1 MKSLCVLRLSA
12 LGDCCHALSV
22 VQHLRVEFPD
32 AKLCWIIGKTEYE
45 LFKGLEDVEFIIF
58 DKSKRFSSL
67 ASTFL
72 KLRSYRFDILLNLH
86 ASATANLVSLCVRAN
101 RKIGY
106 DSERARDKQNW
117 FCNESIQP
125 RPNQHV
131 ADAMMNFVRHLN
143 IDASSASW
151 TPLVLH
157 PEEDLVKANIYGER
171 LTCLISPC
179 SSQGSGDK
187 YNRSWPAENFV
198 QLISF
203 LSQKKSIHI
212 IISGGSSATEKSYS
226 DYFDSQKLG
235 QNALNLIGKT
245 SIREMASLIKLS
257 DFVISPDS
265 GPAHVATIM
274 GKPVIGIYAMS
285 NPDRSGPYNSR
296 ARVANRYPEALLRY
310 NKKSVKESKWGKK
323 IKDPAAMELVE
334 ISDVVEKVKELI
346 EFLKDKS

>member
-117 FCNESIQP
+117 FCNESIPP

-143 IDASSASW
+143 IEASSASW
-151 TPLVLH
+151 TPLVLD
-157 PEEDLVKANIYGER
+157 PEEDLVKANIHDGRLRFAPDPPGAIVNSYVFDKDETLNYGLAEGMFMGVNKMFSKIGKSDTLNFSEDDICR
-171 LTCLISPC
+171 QYSVGVVRNDNGKGQAAWCTISDDSIKNMDQTDIDAMTSESQILANQVRNPPPDDGFQNMKGNKLNPQNLTFDDDIPMKVYYGLLGVGGIYLLYQLSK
-179 SSQGSGDK
+179 K
-187 YNRSWPAENFV
+187 YG
-198 QLISF
+198 I
-203 LSQKKSIHI
+203 K
-212 IISGGSSATEKSYS
+212 
-226 DYFDSQKLG
+226 
-235 QNALNLIGKT
+235 LNL
-245 SIREMASLIKLS
+245 
-257 DFVISPDS
+257 D
-265 GPAHVATIM
+265 
-274 GKPVIGIYAMS
+274 
-285 NPDRSGPYNSR
+285 
-296 ARVANRYPEALLRY
+296 
-310 NKKSVKESKWGKK
+310 
-323 IKDPAAMELVE
+323 
-334 ISDVVEKVKELI
+334 
-346 EFLKDKS
+346 